1 MPIGRLDTRPN
12 RYDFSWK
19 QSIPLL
25 PELNF
30 AALDA
35 VMGST
40 QTQIDQAN
48 LLSTQMPNALP
59 TAEDQ
64 ALFQQYK
71 QTVDQGLKEV
81 TDIYANQG
89 IRAGQ
94 AAQNQFLKTVKDDW
108 LPGGKAALLNSRYSN
123 YTKAVEELDKFRKDD
138 VRGINSKYAQYQLQS
153 QLAAP
158 INYDPKTRTGRGIS
172 SPEMYKDP
180 ELRKNATEA
189 LKGIQEDGNTQFFAG
204 MDGQR
209 AAGWITKVQNEGRS
223 EEKLKLVMQAMLELP
238 EYEEQLFRDRD
249 VRLQSTDVDKTKQY
263 YLSEVDKQ
271 TAAGISEINSLAE
284 SKDPKN
290 IRNLQNILS
299 QRGYSVPANGV
310 LNEATKTAI
319 KDLNKKILSEGENL
333 KSNFDIKQYLF
344 DDIKQS
350 YLDYA
355 GGFANQK
362 VKKDLVFDKAW
373 ALRQKIAADK
383 ANTQALIASNE
394 KFLPMKADDTS
405 VVASQPVQ
413 LGNFVQALDKGK
425 QTQMSAYQTAEQI
438 KAQDPMFKGWKNE
451 DIVAAYREFENIVK
465 TNPGANP
472 NDLKAMFNQ
481 KFSNYLQGQGN
492 TGVPGEQLF
501 EYVSQGRNSPT
512 IASIDSL
519 WSADES
525 VNSMSGLISDYGN
538 TYATTPEGQANIQKL
553 RSAGYGEGINDAQL
567 IQDVVN
573 NPVKYQKTSNTNSV
587 VAGAYLPQK
596 STFNHG
602 TEFVTNMS
610 RDIANQSKVNPE
622 LYKDK
627 MSNSAILQGKGDEFL
642 VPVLNRYG
650 EDINN
655 GAYGSY
661 VSEGG
666 QGALFYKMPKA
677 GEGREGADIDAGTFK
692 YETMAVDLDEN
703 GKTVIVY
710 SGTGKD
716 GKNTVPA
723 YTRITPTAYQIGEIK
738 QGLAG
743 QLAMANQSGDYQKQ
757 LEIGKKILGLGDA
770 KWSDYRNFDVAGTKL
785 NNKNTSDEPVYQ
797 MINGTPTRMEGFR
810 ISNDR
815 LKNQF
820 TDGQNIYET
829 EVVHAWS
836 PFTNTSKT
844 LNVSVIRDAQ
854 GREIKVA
861 IPTSQGTLD
870 YGSAANVIINN
881 KNKETLATI
890 PVEMEATKIPEGN
903 YIESP
908 VNSRRLKTN

>member
-1 MPIGRLDTRPN
+1 MAINRFDRQS
-12 RYDFSWK
+12 RYDWGWET
-19 QSIPLL
+19 SIPVL
-25 PELNF
+25 PQLNF
-30 AALDA
+30 EGLDA
-35 VMGST
+35 VMA
-40 QTQIDQAN
+40 QTQMGIDQGN
-48 LLSTQMPNALP
+48 LISTKMPNALP
-59 TAEDQ
+59 TVQDQ
-64 ALFQQYK
+64 QLFQEYK
-71 QTVDQGLKEV
+71 STIDNGLKQV

-89 IRAGQ
+89 LKAGQ
-94 AAQNQFLKTVKDDW
+94 AAQNQFLRKIQDAW
-108 LPGGKAALLNSRYSN
+108 SSGGIADVLNQRYQG
-123 YTKAVEELDKFRKDD
+123 YGKAVEELKKFRTDD
-138 VRGINSKYAQYQLQS
+138 KRGINSKYAQYDLNQMLE
-153 QLAAP
+153 AP
-158 INYDPKTRTGRGIS
+158 INYNPATRQYQTITT
-172 SPEMYKDP
+172 PELFKDP
-180 ELRKNATEA
+180 DLRVAAQEMLKNIE
-189 LKGIQEDGNTQFFAG
+189 EDGGTQFSNLSPG
-204 MDGQR
+204 IIQK
-209 AAGWITKVQNEGRS
+209 IQSEGRS
-223 EEKLKLVMQAMLELP
+223 AEKLRLAMAALMEMP
-238 EYEEQLFRDRD
+238 EFVSQIDRD
-249 VRLQSTDVDKTKQY
+249 TFVQTNEYGLSNTKRDASRELNKTYSKVEGFY
-263 YLSEVDKQ
+263 NK
-271 TAAGISEINSLAE
+271 AKN
-284 SKDPKN
+284 SKDPKE
-290 IRNLQNILS
+290 IREFQNYLS
-299 QRGYSVPANGV
+299 QQGYSVPANGKFDADTQAQADKF
-310 LNEATKTAI
+310 LNDAKSVY
-319 KDLNKKILSEGENL
+319 NKKPEEIDDLQAQDFVRSNIKEN
-333 KSNFDIKQYLF
+333 YLN
-344 DDIKQS
+344 
-350 YLDYA
+350 YA
-355 GGFANQK
+355 GGFANLK
-362 VKKDLVFDKAW
+362 VEKDLIFDKVY
-373 ALRQKIAADK
+373 LQRQKIAADR

-451 DIVAAYREFENIVK
+451 DIVAAYREFENVVK
-465 TNPGANP
+465 ANPGANP
-472 NDLKAMFNQ
+472 NDLKSMFNQ
-481 KFSNYLQGQGN
+481 RFSNYLQGQGN

-525 VNSMSGLISDYGN
+525 VNSMAGLISDYGK
-538 TYATTPEGQANIQKL
+538 TYVTTPEGQSQIKEMRNL
-553 RSAGYGEGINDAQL
+553 GFGSGMNDVQL
-567 IQDVVN
+567 MEDI
-573 NPVKYQKTSNTNSV
+573 TSNPSKYNQPTTPSFV
-587 VAGAYLPQK
+587 SSSGIGGGKTQGVTLGTGFI
-596 STFNHG
+596 ST
-602 TEFVTNMS
+602 MS
-610 RDIANQSKVNPE
+610 RNIEKQSTINPG
-622 LYKDK
+622 LYKET
-627 MSNSAILQGKGDEFL
+627 MSGSAILQGKGDEFL

-666 QGALFYKMPKA
+666 QGALFYKMPKQ

-692 YETMAVDLDEN
+692 YESIAVDLDEN

-716 GKNTVPA
+716 GKKDVPA
-723 YTRITPTAYQIGEIK
+723 YTRITPTAYQIGEIR

-844 LNVSVIRDAQ
+844 LNVSVIRDAN

-881 KNKETLATI
+881 KNKEILATI

>member
-1 MPIGRLDTRPN
+1 MPINRFDTRPN
-12 RYDFSWK
+12 RYDFSW
-19 QSIPLL
+19 QTAVPQL

-30 AALDA
+30 AALDS
-35 VMGST
+35 VMQGV
-40 QTQIDQAN
+40 QTGLDQAN
-48 LLSTQMPNALP
+48 LLTQQMPKALN
-59 TAEDQ
+59 TSEDQ
-64 ALFQQYK
+64 QLLQAYK
-71 QTVDQGLKEV
+71 SDVENGLKQI
-81 TDIYANQG
+81 TDIYSTQG
-89 IRAGQ
+89 IKSGQ
-94 AAQNQFLKTVKDDW
+94 AAQNQFLQTIKNDW
-108 LPGGKAALLNSRYSN
+108 TNGRAALLNDRYTS
-123 YTKAVEELDKFRKDD
+123 YSKAVEELDKFRKDD

-158 INYDPKTRTGRGIS
+158 INYNKDTGTYQRIT

-180 ELRKNATEA
+180 ELRKAATEA

-209 AAGWITKVQNEGRS
+209 AAGWITKIQSEGRS
-223 EEKLKLVMQAMLELP
+223 EEKLKLVMQAMLEMP
-238 EYEEQLFRDRD
+238 EYSGQLDRD
-249 VRLQSTDVDKTKQY
+249 TAVQMAETDPILAKKQY
-263 YLSEVDKQ
+263 SNQIDQNLNNYKGMYEK
-271 TAAGISEINSLAE
+271 AKN
-284 SKDPKN
+284 SKDPKD
-290 IRNLQNILS
+290 IRNFQQFLS
-299 QRGYSVPANGV
+299 QNGYSVAQDGK
-310 LNEATKTAI
+310 LGNETTTQADKFI
-319 KDLNKKILSEGENL
+319 QDLTNDAEAK
-333 KSNFDIKQYLF
+333 KSNFNAEAYTRKNIEE
-344 DDIKQS
+344 S

-362 VKKDLVFDKAW
+362 IKKDLVFDKAW

-438 KAQDPMFKGWKNE
+438 KAQDPMFRGWKNE
-451 DIVAAYREFENIVK
+451 DIVAAYREFENVVK
-465 TNPGANP
+465 ANPGANP

-553 RSAGYGEGINDAQL
+553 RSAGYGGGINDAQL

>member
-35 VMGST
+35 TMQGV
-40 QTQIDQAN
+40 QTGLDQAN
-48 LLSTQMPNALP
+48 LLTQQMPKALN

-64 ALFQQYK
+64 QLLQAYK
-71 QTVDQGLKEV
+71 SDVENGLKQI
-81 TDIYANQG
+81 TDIYSTQG
-89 IRAGQ
+89 IKSGQ
-94 AAQNQFLKTVKDDW
+94 AAQNQFLQTIKNDW
-108 LPGGKAALLNSRYSN
+108 TNGRAALLNDRYTS
-123 YTKAVEELDKFRKDD
+123 YSKAVEELDKFRKDD

-158 INYDPKTRTGRGIS
+158 INYNKDTGTYQRIT

-223 EEKLKLVMQAMLELP
+223 EEKLKLVMQAMLEMP
-238 EYEEQLFRDRD
+238 EYSGQLDRD
-249 VRLQSTDVDKTKQY
+249 TAVQMAETDPDLAKRQYSNQVDQNLNNYKGMYEKA
-263 YLSEVDKQ
+263 K
-271 TAAGISEINSLAE
+271 N
-284 SKDPKN
+284 SKDPKD
-290 IRNLQNILS
+290 IRDFQQFLS
-299 QRGYSVPANGV
+299 QNGYSVAQDGK
-310 LNEATKTAI
+310 LGNETTTQADKFI
-319 KDLNKKILSEGENL
+319 QDLTNDAEAK
-333 KSNFDIKQYLF
+333 KSNFNAEAYTRKNIED
-344 DDIKQS
+344 S

-362 VKKDLVFDKAW
+362 IKKDLIADQVYLQK
-373 ALRQKIAADK
+373 QKIAADR

-451 DIVAAYREFENIVK
+451 DIVAAYREFENIAK
-465 TNPGANP
+465 ANPGANP

-492 TGVPGEQLF
+492 TGVPGADLF

-525 VNSMSGLISDYGN
+525 VNSMSGLIADYGN

-553 RSAGYGEGINDAQL
+553 RSAGYGQGINDAQL

-573 NPVKYQKTSNTNSV
+573 NPTKYQKTSNTNSV

-602 TEFVTNMS
+602 TEFVANMS

-666 QGALFYKMPKA
+666 QSALFYKMPKA

-692 YETMAVDLDEN
+692 YETMAIDLDEN

-716 GKNTVPA
+716 GKTVVPA
-723 YTRITPTAYQIGEIK
+723 YTRITPTAYQIGEIR

-743 QLAMANQSGDYQKQ
+743 QLAMAKQSGDYQKQ

-844 LNVSVIRDAQ
+844 LNVSVIRDAN

-881 KNKETLATI
+881 KNKEILATI

>member
-1 MPIGRLDTRPN
+1 MAINRFDRQS
-12 RYDFSWK
+12 RYDWGWET
-19 QSIPLL
+19 SIPVL
-25 PELNF
+25 PQLNF
-30 AALDA
+30 EGLDA
-35 VMGST
+35 VMA
-40 QTQIDQAN
+40 QTQMGIDQGN
-48 LLSTQMPNALP
+48 LISTKMPNALP
-59 TAEDQ
+59 TVQDQ
-64 ALFQQYK
+64 QLFQEYK
-71 QTVDQGLKEV
+71 STIDNGLKQV
-81 TDIYANQG
+81 TDIYTTQG
-89 IRAGQ
+89 LKAGQ
-94 AAQNQFLKTVKDDW
+94 AAQNQFLRKIQDAW
-108 LPGGKAALLNSRYSN
+108 SSGGIADVLNQRYQG
-123 YTKAVEELDKFRKDD
+123 YGKAVEELKKFRTDD
-138 VRGINSKYAQYQLQS
+138 KRGINSKYAQYDLNQMLE
-153 QLAAP
+153 AP
-158 INYDPKTRTGRGIS
+158 INYNPATRQYQTITT
-172 SPEMYKDP
+172 PELFKDP
-180 ELRKNATEA
+180 DLRVAAQEMLKNIE
-189 LKGIQEDGNTQFFAG
+189 EDGGTQFSNLSPG
-204 MDGQR
+204 IIQK
-209 AAGWITKVQNEGRS
+209 IQSEGRS
-223 EEKLKLVMQAMLELP
+223 AEKLRLAMAALMEMP
-238 EYEEQLFRDRD
+238 EFVSQIDRD
-249 VRLQSTDVDKTKQY
+249 TFVQTNEYGLSNTKRDASRELNKTYSKVEGFY
-263 YLSEVDKQ
+263 NK
-271 TAAGISEINSLAE
+271 AKN
-284 SKDPKN
+284 SKDPKE
-290 IRNLQNILS
+290 IREFQNYLS
-299 QRGYSVPANGV
+299 QQGYSVPANGKFDSETQAQADKF
-310 LNEATKTAI
+310 LNDAKSVY
-319 KDLNKKILSEGENL
+319 NKKPEEIDDLQAQDFVRSNIKEN
-333 KSNFDIKQYLF
+333 YLN
-344 DDIKQS
+344 
-350 YLDYA
+350 YA
-355 GGFANQK
+355 GGFANLK
-362 VKKDLVFDKAW
+362 VEKDLIFDKVY
-373 ALRQKIAADK
+373 LQRQKIAADR

-451 DIVAAYREFENIVK
+451 DIVAAYREFENIAK
-465 TNPGANP
+465 ANPGANP

-492 TGVPGEQLF
+492 TGVPGADLF

-525 VNSMSGLISDYGN
+525 VNSMSGLIADYGN

-553 RSAGYGEGINDAQL
+553 RSAGYGQGINDAQL

-573 NPVKYQKTSNTNSV
+573 NPTKYQKTSNTNSV

-602 TEFVTNMS
+602 TEFVANMS

-666 QGALFYKMPKA
+666 QSALFYKMPKA

-692 YETMAVDLDEN
+692 YETMAIDLDEN

-716 GKNTVPA
+716 GKTVVPA
-723 YTRITPTAYQIGEIK
+723 YTRITPTAYQVGEIR

-743 QLAMANQSGDYQKQ
+743 QLAMAKQNGDYQKQ

-836 PFTNTSKT
+836 PYSNQSKT
-844 LNVSVIRDAQ
+844 LNVSIIRDAS

-881 KNKETLATI
+881 KNKEILATI